1 MNGPTY
7 VRGLGGFMG
16 RDATEYFSSGNHVFY
31 KTCSFV
37 ASNSGNQTFT
47 ITEALTRS
55 GFEYTHMALYQI
67 DFNPDSPATNFLLGG
82 EGLPSLSHTLVAG
95 RRYFVVLS
103 PYFEGDTDTF
113 TLTSTANVFPKNSG
127 IPNSAIAETT
137 TFYVANSE
145 SFSCRIPVSFTINSL
160 PTATANSNSPICTGT
175 SLNLTGG
182 GGSTYSWSG
191 PMSFTSTDQS
201 PTITNTT
208 VAASGVY
215 ILNGTD
221 ANSCTSTVTTSVI
234 VNTKPNAPTINA
246 PTEKVVCSPS
256 TLVLTSSGCAGTVTW
271 SQGGA
276 TGSNLTLSTVGTY
289 SITATCT
296 VNGCTSDASSSLTGL
311 EIKAKPTA
319 VASNTG
325 PYTAGQNIVLNGTDG
340 SGTSPE
346 SYAWTGPN
354 GFTSSIS
361 NPTIANATSANSGIY
376 YLTVTTNGCSATAS
390 TIVVLGIS
398 MPSFTGTEF
407 CAGSDLTI
415 SFSTSSTFNV
425 GNQFQVQLSDAD
437 GNFNSPQIISTT
449 TVAGSVICNI
459 PSTTVGGENYRIKV
473 VSTDPVESGS
483 NSSVALTVNPLI
495 YNLVSLTNDYTSG
508 TANKKVVNTIN
519 ASNKIISPA
528 NVLYQA
534 GKSVLLTPGFVSSSV
549 FRAEVKSCDN

>member
-1 MNGPTY
+1 M
-7 VRGLGGFMG
+7 
-16 RDATEYFSSGNHVFY
+16 
-31 KTCSFV
+31 
-37 ASNSGNQTFT
+37 
-47 ITEALTRS
+47 
-55 GFEYTHMALYQI
+55 
-67 DFNPDSPATNFLLGG
+67 
-82 EGLPSLSHTLVAG
+82 
-95 RRYFVVLS
+95 
-103 PYFEGDTDTF
+103 
-113 TLTSTANVFPKNSG
+113 
-127 IPNSAIAETT
+127 
-137 TFYVANSE
+137 
-145 SFSCRIPVSFTINSL
+145 SFTINSL

-215 ILNGTD
+215 ILTGTD

-276 TGSNLTLSTVGTY
+276 TGSSLTLSTVGTY

-340 SGTSPE
+340 SGTLPE
-346 SYAWTGPN
+346 SYSWTGPN

-390 TIVVLGIS
+390 TIVVLVIS

-437 GNFNSPQIISTT
+437 GNFNSPQIIGTT

-483 NSSVALTVNPLI
+483 NSSDALTVNPLI
-495 YNLVSLTNDYTSG
+495 YNLVSPTNDYTSG

-534 GKSVLLTPGFVSSSV
+534 
-549 FRAEVKSCDN
+549 